1 MRFGRIVNITSMAAK
16 TGGVTA
22 GTAYAASKG
31 AISSLTFSIARCVV
45 GSSVCVCARR
55 MGRTSWW

>member
-1 MRFGRIVNITSMAAK
+1 MRFGRIVNISSMAAK

-31 AISSLTFSIARCVV
+31 ALSSLTFSLARCV
-45 GSSVCVCARR
+45 CVC
-55 MGRTSWW
+55 GVWVGGLVVLG